1 MTFDKTQ
8 PTDTTKIRN
17 LGTVIRP
24 NWVAIEE
31 AASSFKPRALNL
43 DNRTVLGVPV
53 NPTAIA
59 NSMILFSKSD
69 ASGKT
74 QLYTIDPDS
83 HVTQISV
90 AVAPL
95 SSGNGYT
102 WLPGGML
109 LQWGT
114 VIAPPGD
121 SGNFYFPVAFS
132 GTPYSIPL
140 TFIRAAGTTGENFVY
155 VTSGQVTSTRFRTTT
170 VGTTGSHHVY
180 YMAIGP
186 KV

>member
-1 MTFDKTQ
+1 MAFDKTQ
-8 PTDTTKIRN
+8 PTNTTKIRN

-31 AASSFKPRALNL
+31 GNSSFKPQALNL
-43 DNRTVLGVPV
+43 NNRTVLGIAP
-53 NPTAIA
+53 NPTAIP
-59 NSMILFSKSD
+59 NSMVLFSKSD

-74 QLYTIDPDS
+74 QLCTIDPDS
-83 HVTQISV
+83 HVTQISA

-95 SSGNGYT
+95 SAQNGYS

-109 LQWGT
+109 IQWGI
-114 VIAPPGD
+114 VDAPVGN
-121 SGNFYFPVAFS
+121 SGNFTFPVAFS
-132 GTPYSIPL
+132 GTPYSITL
-140 TFIRAAGTTGENFVY
+140 TFIRTAGTSGENFVY

-170 VGTTGSHHVY
+170 VGTTGSHFVY